1 MRNYLADLSAKSYR
15 IGSRQWHYFKYKYEY
30 NDPLSSPD
38 ELDRRFDAVLS
49 DSQAMIYQ
57 TKSGRL
63 LVYSSQENRLAVVSA
78 DGQRI
83 SVHRP
88 DPDFLTTLG
97 NHKWKIN
104 QMID

>member
-1 MRNYLADLSAKSYR
+1 M
-15 IGSRQWHYFKYKYEY
+15 
-30 NDPLSSPD
+30 SSPD
-38 ELDRRFDAVLS
+38 ELERRFDAVLS
-49 DSQAMIYQ
+49 DDQAMIYQ
-57 TKSGRL
+57 TKTGRF
-63 LVYSSQENRLAVVSA
+63 LVYSSKEDRLAVVSI

-97 NHKWKIN
+97 DYQWKIN